1 MKKTVK
7 HYCIIRGVIVK
18 GSKSEDEISAK
29 YLGNYLLPH
38 CSDGFLLIALF
49 CTLHLDCFGWI
60 GDPKI
65 ALNKLHF
72 FALFLNTL

>member
-38 CSDGFLLIALF
+38 CSDGFLLIALIS
-49 CTLHLDCFGWI
+49 TLGLLWMDW
-60 GDPKI
+60 
-65 ALNKLHF
+65 
-72 FALFLNTL
+72 